1 MSKHKNTGRGVALG
15 VIFGTLLGVLTD
27 NIGLWLPIGIALG
40 AAFSQ
45 ALPAESDSKHPT
57 E

>member
-15 VIFGTLLGVLTD
+15 VVFGTLLGVLTD

-45 ALPAESDSKHPT
+45 TLPAESDSEHPT